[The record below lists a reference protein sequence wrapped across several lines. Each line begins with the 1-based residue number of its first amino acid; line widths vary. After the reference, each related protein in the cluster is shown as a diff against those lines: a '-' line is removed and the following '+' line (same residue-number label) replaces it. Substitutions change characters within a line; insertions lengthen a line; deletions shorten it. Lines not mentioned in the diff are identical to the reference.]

1 MKTRIVCITGWLQ
14 PSTVE
19 QNMTTRRLLTAGL
32 AVLLLMMTQEA
43 KAQTKVAYVDIERIT
58 SKAKPVSAMM
68 TDIEQQVKGLQ
79 SEIESKMKKL
89 RELKAEAQST
99 EGILSKDEQDKK
111 RKEVLR
117 LQNELDELEGRARR
131 KMREMDS
138 TVFEPLMKRIMF
150 VIEDV
155 AKEKKVDIVLRGE
168 AVIYGATAVDLSD
181 EVIKKLNEG
190 SGATPP
196 KSQATKGPDE
206 PVPSATREP
215 DPQAATNPEVA
226 PSPTAIPEETAATPT
241 PAPTAE
247 RPLGGAPRIRTTR
260 PREAGQPQSSAPRGE
275 RPVDR
280 QPER

>member
-1 MKTRIVCITGWLQ
+1 MRTQ
-14 PSTVE
+14 
-19 QNMTTRRLLTAGL
+19 RLLITAFG
-32 AVLLLMMTQEA
+32 ALLLTMAQTAM
-43 KAQTKVAYVDIERIT
+43 AQTKVAYVDIERIT

-68 TDIEQQVKGLQ
+68 TDIEQQVKSLQ
-79 SEIESKMKKL
+79 SEIETKMKKL
-89 RELKAEAQST
+89 RELKADAQST

-181 EVIKKLNEG
+181 EVIAKLNEG
-190 SGATPP
+190 TGAAAP
-196 KSQATKGPDE
+196 KAQAPK
-206 PVPSATREP
+206 A
-215 DPQAATNPEVA
+215 
-226 PSPTAIPEETAATPT
+226 PEEPTPAATPEQQPQAVATPEAT
-241 PAPTAE
+241 PAPTATPE
-247 RPLGGAPRIRTTR
+247 EASPTPKPASAEEKPAGGAPRIRTAR
-260 PREAGQPQSSAPRGE
+260 PREGAQPQPTAPRGE